1 MMNSAEARRI
11 DSKWSSDLRVLS
23 VRQPWA
29 WLIVQGYKDI
39 ENRTWSTTYRG
50 RLLIHASSKKP
61 SLDLLLQVKRDFK
74 LNLPECFD
82 LGGIVG
88 FADVV
93 DCVTSSRSRWM
104 QGPIGWK
111 LKNASPLPAHS
122 ANPHQSTC
130 R

>member
-93 DCVTSSRSRWM
+93 DCGSSS
-104 QGPIGWK
+104 G
-111 LKNASPLPAHS
+111 
-122 ANPHQSTC
+122 QSSSGMSSMAKGFGRFGVVSTIATLVLLE
-130 R
+130 